1 MVLCIMALGRAARP
15 VGWTDC
21 CAAVEKKP
29 NYKSGMT
36 QPARTIT
43 AGDNLLLKLP
53 SGQTRTIKNVTS
65 DSSISLGKFG
75 KFQTNE
81 LIDQPFGLTFD
92 ILEDGKLV
100 RNEQINLA
108 LELNPM
114 LDELNSF
121 ESIKGMANGISNVED
136 IEATN
141 EMIKESDGAQKL
153 TNVEI
158 EELKKSGLSG
168 REIILRQI
176 QQHSAFELKSEFS
189 KAKYIKR
196 KEKKFLKMFTCIDPT
211 IHNMSQYLFENH
223 NFAIKGLRPDTLSQM
238 LSLSNVRPGWKGI
251 VVDDIGG
258 LLVAAVLIRMGGK
271 FFSLLDYYPAFISKG
286 EVLTD
291 VIFFFSS
298 SFGSIIGEGTIFV
311 LNNADSPPDLHLLE
325 LFNLPKSVLGP
336 LKSLNWAQ
344 TEADWTTS
352 DIEELLLLHRDPPQP
367 LPILDSTLP
376 DPQLNQLS
384 KPPKKQPNNRSKS
397 MRKFERVQE
406 LLSMRQEFLDTQFE
420 GLLTCSE
427 YEPESIVTKLV
438 NKLSGSSTI
447 VIYSCHLRPLSDLQT
462 LLKKSSM
469 PSTSSSSLGGSSSLV
484 EQNELTKRMKE
495 NKTEFIQITIS
506 EPWLR
511 AYQVLVGRTH
521 PEMAGTH
528 HGGFV
533 FSAIKRCALLDW
545 SLGVTNVQLR
555 LSLRDSGTQGA
566 YISESWGQP
575 PFHIDSGHTES
586 HKTISNDEQP
596 PARVSDYGGQLS
608 QTPGQPQDGP
618 QGHRVDRHLRCMHK
632 TSLSP
637 TCVALRQ
644 RHRGHRDAHQP
655 KQMRQ
660 LINQAHQIQS
670 ASQSKKQE
678 LWEIQA
684 DQIDFLDPAW
694 QKYVPDLSKAI
705 GVRLGVELPI
715 RLHLEK
721 MLIYGPGAGSEPQT
735 DSPDRTPGMF
745 GTLMIVLPS
754 TCTGG
759 TIRVK
764 HNEDSMDLGT
774 SDGSQ
779 YSACWYSDVSYE
791 VLPLRSG
798 YQCILVYNLALR
810 PDHTRPTA
818 NSLNSNLDPLR
829 KTIELW
835 QTEKNNESP
844 KYLFH
849 AFNHQSTE
857 TLEKGPSSQDILRA
871 QSMQHSTRRLPFELF
886 WSFLEKKDY
895 QPVNQEW
902 DSDDDYPDC
911 MAGYEYDEF
920 DGETTYTMITL
931 RSLSGT
937 TITDNYH
944 LDIEPELVD
953 DLFDDVD
960 PREEINNE
968 GITYRYRRWAL
979 VIVPHVNVAEFLAHC
994 TFGFSDDIK
1003 HTTSADHDHNKSE
1016 LEVASD
1022 SNLSGTNPLLPSAQT
1037 TMLDTINKMYKSQQS
1052 PKLQMTDILESA
1064 LQYSH
1069 YTLFQTVGAHH
1080 QGCLPIRFFDS
1091 LMEWLS
1097 NRPDAERSEKYNKWL
1112 PMIIEPYP
1120 SMTDLI
1126 SIIEKMSNLRMDGTI
1141 IDTRFSTYSTWA
1153 QDLIRRCIKNFPDTN
1168 KWPTIAD
1175 GKHIAD
1181 LIFDLKEQWAYKSA
1195 LLMSIVNRF
1204 PQIEATAFLLALLH
1218 QLMKK
1223 ASKSDLSIAI
1233 YQSLSVRIFNK
1244 KRQLSDF
1251 LTKLKARDLPA
1262 KGASSHSGLIV
1273 TPKALV
1279 TYVRDVI
1286 SLQRTQKL
1294 DLIDPFIHQFQEQVD
1309 TFSREDMRDLWLP
1322 FIYKLNPVL
1331 HAQSI
1336 CLETPIYQQL
1346 TSRLLRRL
1354 DDVVLGPAP
1363 DISVSDTFISDELR
1377 QWRQKQA
1384 KLYATLTS
1392 KIPPNHLESLLGA
1405 QEAFRIQSIAKLAP
1419 VRGAPP
1425 PEDMGSWLIPS
1436 RSLY

>member
-1 MVLCIMALGRAARP
+1 MALGRAARP

-258 LLVAAVLIRMGGK
+258 
-271 FFSLLDYYPAFISKG
+271 
-286 EVLTD
+286 
-291 VIFFFSS
+291 
-298 SFGSIIGEGTIFV
+298 EGTIFV

-376 DPQLNQLS
+376 DPQLKQLS
-384 KPPKKQPNNRSKS
+384 QRTKKQPNNRSKS

-533 FSAIKRCALLDW
+533 FSAIK
-545 SLGVTNVQLR
+545 V
-555 LSLRDSGTQGA
+555 
-566 YISESWGQP
+566 
-575 PFHIDSGHTES
+575 F
-586 HKTISNDEQP
+586 
-596 PARVSDYGGQLS
+596 
-608 QTPGQPQDGP
+608 
-618 QGHRVDRHLRCMHK
+618 
-632 TSLSP
+632 
-637 TCVALRQ
+637 
-644 RHRGHRDAHQP
+644 
-655 KQMRQ
+655 
-660 LINQAHQIQS
+660 
-670 ASQSKKQE
+670 
-678 LWEIQA
+678 
-684 DQIDFLDPAW
+684 
-694 QKYVPDLSKAI
+694 
-705 GVRLGVELPI
+705 
-715 RLHLEK
+715 
-721 MLIYGPGAGSEPQT
+721 
-735 DSPDRTPGMF
+735 
-745 GTLMIVLPS
+745 
-754 TCTGG
+754 
-759 TIRVK
+759 
-764 HNEDSMDLGT
+764 
-774 SDGSQ
+774 
-779 YSACWYSDVSYE
+779 
-791 VLPLRSG
+791 
-798 YQCILVYNLALR
+798 
-810 PDHTRPTA
+810 
-818 NSLNSNLDPLR
+818 NSCS
-829 KTIELW
+829 
-835 QTEKNNESP
+835 
-844 KYLFH
+844 
-849 AFNHQSTE
+849 
-857 TLEKGPSSQDILRA
+857 
-871 QSMQHSTRRLPFELF
+871 
-886 WSFLEKKDY
+886 
-895 QPVNQEW
+895 
-902 DSDDDYPDC
+902 
-911 MAGYEYDEF
+911 
-920 DGETTYTMITL
+920 
-931 RSLSGT
+931 
-937 TITDNYH
+937 
-944 LDIEPELVD
+944 
-953 DLFDDVD
+953 
-960 PREEINNE
+960 
-968 GITYRYRRWAL
+968 
-979 VIVPHVNVAEFLAHC
+979 
-994 TFGFSDDIK
+994 
-1003 HTTSADHDHNKSE
+1003 
-1016 LEVASD
+1016 
-1022 SNLSGTNPLLPSAQT
+1022 
-1037 TMLDTINKMYKSQQS
+1037 
-1052 PKLQMTDILESA
+1052 
-1064 LQYSH
+1064 
-1069 YTLFQTVGAHH
+1069 
-1080 QGCLPIRFFDS
+1080 
-1091 LMEWLS
+1091 
-1097 NRPDAERSEKYNKWL
+1097 
-1112 PMIIEPYP
+1112 
-1120 SMTDLI
+1120 
-1126 SIIEKMSNLRMDGTI
+1126 
-1141 IDTRFSTYSTWA
+1141 
-1153 QDLIRRCIKNFPDTN
+1153 
-1168 KWPTIAD
+1168 
-1175 GKHIAD
+1175 
-1181 LIFDLKEQWAYKSA
+1181 
-1195 LLMSIVNRF
+1195 
-1204 PQIEATAFLLALLH
+1204 
-1218 QLMKK
+1218 
-1223 ASKSDLSIAI
+1223 
-1233 YQSLSVRIFNK
+1233 
-1244 KRQLSDF
+1244 
-1251 LTKLKARDLPA
+1251 
-1262 KGASSHSGLIV
+1262 
-1273 TPKALV
+1273 
-1279 TYVRDVI
+1279 
-1286 SLQRTQKL
+1286 
-1294 DLIDPFIHQFQEQVD
+1294 
-1309 TFSREDMRDLWLP
+1309 
-1322 FIYKLNPVL
+1322 
-1331 HAQSI
+1331 
-1336 CLETPIYQQL
+1336 
-1346 TSRLLRRL
+1346 
-1354 DDVVLGPAP
+1354 
-1363 DISVSDTFISDELR
+1363 
-1377 QWRQKQA
+1377 
-1384 KLYATLTS
+1384 
-1392 KIPPNHLESLLGA
+1392 
-1405 QEAFRIQSIAKLAP
+1405 
-1419 VRGAPP
+1419 
-1425 PEDMGSWLIPS
+1425 
-1436 RSLY
+1436 

>member
-1 MVLCIMALGRAARP
+1 MKNDCLRLQANLRTALKAIESTGTFAACTELRSALP
-15 VGWTDC
+15 VWLYVKG
-21 CAAVEKKP
+21 
-29 NYKSGMT
+29 
-36 QPARTIT
+36 I
-43 AGDNLLLKLP
+43 GDIEMP
-53 SGQTRTIKNVTS
+53 
-65 DSSISLGKFG
+65 IS
-75 KFQTNE
+75 Q
-81 LIDQPFGLTFD
+81 
-92 ILEDGKLV
+92 
-100 RNEQINLA
+100 EQI
-108 LELNPM
+108 
-114 LDELNSF
+114 
-121 ESIKGMANGISNVED
+121 
-136 IEATN
+136 
-141 EMIKESDGAQKL
+141 
-153 TNVEI
+153 
-158 EELKKSGLSG
+158 
-168 REIILRQI
+168 
-176 QQHSAFELKSEFS
+176 
-189 KAKYIKR
+189 
-196 KEKKFLKMFTCIDPT
+196 
-211 IHNMSQYLFENH
+211 
-223 NFAIKGLRPDTLSQM
+223 
-238 LSLSNVRPGWKGI
+238 
-251 VVDDIGG
+251 
-258 LLVAAVLIRMGGK
+258 
-271 FFSLLDYYPAFISKG
+271 
-286 EVLTD
+286 
-291 VIFFFSS
+291 
-298 SFGSIIGEGTIFV
+298 
-311 LNNADSPPDLHLLE
+311 
-325 LFNLPKSVLGP
+325 
-336 LKSLNWAQ
+336 
-344 TEADWTTS
+344 
-352 DIEELLLLHRDPPQP
+352 
-367 LPILDSTLP
+367 
-376 DPQLNQLS
+376 
-384 KPPKKQPNNRSKS
+384 
-397 MRKFERVQE
+397 
-406 LLSMRQEFLDTQFE
+406 
-420 GLLTCSE
+420 
-427 YEPESIVTKLV
+427 
-438 NKLSGSSTI
+438 
-447 VIYSCHLRPLSDLQT
+447 
-462 LLKKSSM
+462 
-469 PSTSSSSLGGSSSLV
+469 
-484 EQNELTKRMKE
+484 
-495 NKTEFIQITIS
+495 
-506 EPWLR
+506 
-511 AYQVLVGRTH
+511 
-521 PEMAGTH
+521 
-528 HGGFV
+528 
-533 FSAIKRCALLDW
+533 
-545 SLGVTNVQLR
+545 
-555 LSLRDSGTQGA
+555 
-566 YISESWGQP
+566 
-575 PFHIDSGHTES
+575 
-586 HKTISNDEQP
+586 
-596 PARVSDYGGQLS
+596 
-608 QTPGQPQDGP
+608 
-618 QGHRVDRHLRCMHK
+618 
-632 TSLSP
+632 
-637 TCVALRQ
+637 
-644 RHRGHRDAHQP
+644 
-655 KQMRQ
+655 RQ

-670 ASQSKKQE
+670 ALRSKKQE

-684 DQIDFLDPAW
+684 DQLDFLDPAW
-694 QKYVPDLSKAI
+694 QRYVPELSEAI
-705 GVRLGVELPI
+705 GAKLGVQSPI

-754 TCTGG
+754 TCKGG

-895 QPVNQEW
+895 QPVNHEW
-902 DSDDDYPDC
+902 DSDNDYSDC

-937 TITDNYH
+937 IITNNYH
-944 LDIEPELVD
+944 LNIEPDLVD

-960 PREEINNE
+960 PQEEINHE
-968 GITYRYRRWAL
+968 GIIYRYHRWAL
-979 VIVPHVNVAEFLAHC
+979 VIVPHVNLAEFLAHC
-994 TFGFSDDIK
+994 TFGFRDNIK
-1003 HTTSADHDHNKSE
+1003 HTTSADHDLNKSQR
-1016 LEVASD
+1016 EVASD
-1022 SNLSGTNPLLPSAQT
+1022 SKNYDSALVYLGQILSLPSAQT
-1037 TMLDTINKMYKSQQS
+1037 TMLDTIHKMYKSQQS